1 LSFGRSAALLGALLL
16 LGCSRAELERIPVD
30 PPARNDKI
38 HVSGGLCTA
47 EPETLIFPLRV
58 LFIVDGSVSM
68 ETSDPPDPVTGE
80 TGREKAVREAWSS
93 LLDRGIED
101 VRVGILRFA
110 SEAQSRTASDLDG
123 DDIDDTYF
131 SADREQLE
139 AATEALAETSRTTN
153 YANAL
158 SEAYFEIHAELRN
171 APKESL
177 PLSKFVVIFLSDGL
191 PDTEGDEDQE
201 KNRPT
206 SLLEAVESI
215 AEVAR
220 LSRVGDFSF
229 HTAYLSSGLGP
240 VLDQDAQSL
249 LAQMAETG
257 GGTFRSF
264 PAGERLDFVD
274 IDFSIIRRVFT
285 LRSLVAL
292 NLNALNDGD
301 QLAAALG
308 RDLRASHGGGEDA
321 GTAPTADTAPAP
333 DTDASTGPR
342 GPTFVDLD
350 GDGEAGCGEPLVD
363 TDGDGLADAT
373 ELAVGS
379 DPFVKDTD
387 DDGLDDWVEWQFRD
401 NGFDPTD
408 GEDASCFV
416 ASRCHDRDS
425 DGHCDCVLDGDAD
438 GVCDCAEKAELGC
451 VDLAGH
457 DCLDGDGDGFCD
469 CPDRDGDGRCDF
481 SDTDGD
487 GLSDCA
493 ELYLGTAANGAD
505 SDADGLPDPVEIR
518 YRTSAID
525 ADELADLDL
534 DNVSNGTEA
543 RTATDPLCDD
553 SVVRS
558 RVAYSYS
565 LRTLGLQGARTCYE
579 FDIRNVTMMPTMAN
593 EGAER
598 PGNGWNR
605 VLLFA
610 GEVAFDDPGAFAR
623 YRVACVEARYDLEKD
638 MTEPEDGRFVLE
650 ERDFVDMDGFDAD
663 DHCKRPE

>member
-1 LSFGRSAALLGALLL
+1 LRPDGFSAVASALGLLLL
-16 LGCSRAELERIPVD
+16 LGCTRAELERIPKD

-38 HVSGGLCTA
+38 HLAGGLCTS

-68 ETSDPPDPVTGE
+68 ETSDPPDPVSGE
-80 TGREKAVREAWSS
+80 SGREVAVREAWTS

-101 VRVGILRFA
+101 VRVGIMRFA
-110 SEAQSRTASDLDG
+110 SEAQSRTATDLDG
-123 DDIDDTYF
+123 DDIDDTF
-131 SADREQLE
+131 FTADRELLE
-139 AATEALAETSRTTN
+139 AATVALAETSRTTN

-158 SEAYFEIHAELRN
+158 SEAYFEVRTELQRSD
-171 APKESL
+171 KESL

-191 PDTEGDEDQE
+191 PDTEGDQNQE

-206 SLLEAVESI
+206 VLLEAVEAI

-220 LSRVGDFSF
+220 LFRVGDFSF

-240 VLDQDAQSL
+240 VLDQEAQSL
-249 LAQMAETG
+249 LAKMAEQG

-264 PAGERLDFVD
+264 PAGERLDFVG

-292 NLNALNDGD
+292 NLNALTDGD

-308 RDLRASHGGGEDA
+308 RDLRSNSGGEDSGGGDGGMDGGMGK
-321 GTAPTADTAPAP
+321 GTDE
-333 DTDASTGPR
+333 GPVY
-342 GPTFVDLD
+342 VDLD
-350 GDGEAGCGEPLVD
+350 GDGEPGCGEPLVD

-373 ELAVGS
+373 ERAAGT
-379 DPFVKDTD
+379 DPFVTDTD
-387 DDGLDDWVEWQFRD
+387 DDGLSDRVEWQFRD
-401 NGFDPTD
+401 SGLDPND
-408 GEDASCFV
+408 SEDASCFV
-416 ASRCHDRDS
+416 AARCHDRDS

-438 GVCDCAEKAELGC
+438 GVCDCAEKEELAC
-451 VDLAGH
+451 VDLSGR
-457 DCLDGDGDGFCD
+457 DCLDGDDDGFCD
-469 CPDRDGDGRCDF
+469 CPDLDKDGRCDF
-481 SDTDGD
+481 GDSDGD
-487 GLSDCA
+487 GLTDCA
-493 ELYLGTAANGAD
+493 ELFLGTAANGGD

-534 DNVSNGTEA
+534 DNVTNGTEA

-565 LRTLGLQGARTCYE
+565 LRTLGLDGARTCYD
-579 FDIRNVTMMPTMAN
+579 FDIRNITMMPTLDNAA
-593 EGAER
+593 AER

-623 YRVACVEARYDLEKD
+623 YRVACVEARYDKD
-638 MTEPEDGRFVLE
+638 KDKTEPEDGRFELE
-650 ERDFVDMDGFDAD
+650 DEDFVDMDGFDAD
-663 DHCKRPE
+663 EHCKRPE